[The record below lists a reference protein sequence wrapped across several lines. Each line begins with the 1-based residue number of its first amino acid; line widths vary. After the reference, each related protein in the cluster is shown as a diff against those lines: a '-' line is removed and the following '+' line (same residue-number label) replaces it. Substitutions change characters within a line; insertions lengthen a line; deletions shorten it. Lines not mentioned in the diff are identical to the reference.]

1 MKILVIN
8 SGSSSLKYQLVDMR
22 DETIL
27 AKGICERIG
36 TEDGH
41 FKHLTY
47 DKRKIDEKLIMKD
60 HKQALLHVKDILTD
74 KNFGVINN
82 LNELSAVGHRVVQG
96 GKYFNKSV
104 FINDYVIDK
113 IKELIPLAPLHNEA
127 NLNVILACREMLGE
141 DLTQV
146 AVFDTAFHA
155 SMPPKAYMFAI
166 PYEYYEKY
174 NIRKYGFHGISHKYV
189 SERCASLMDRK
200 FKDLKIITCHIGNG
214 SSITAINK
222 GEVLDT
228 SMGLTPL
235 DGLMMGTRCGSI
247 DPSVVTFLAEKEG
260 LSFDEVN
267 RMLNKKSGLLGISG
281 ISNDERDI
289 MREAKK
295 GNKRAI
301 LAHEMLTYQIT
312 KFIGSYFAVM
322 QGCDAIVF
330 TAGIG
335 ENQWIH
341 RKVICENLGFLGVK
355 LSKELNRSTFGGK
368 EGKIS
373 SNDSSVDVYVIPTNE
388 EIVIARDTKC
398 ILESFNKR
406 D

>member
-1 MKILVIN
+1 
-8 SGSSSLKYQLVDMR
+8 
-22 DETIL
+22 
-27 AKGICERIG
+27 
-36 TEDGH
+36 
-41 FKHLTY
+41 
-47 DKRKIDEKLIMKD
+47 
-60 HKQALLHVKDILTD
+60 
-74 KNFGVINN
+74 
-82 LNELSAVGHRVVQG
+82 
-96 GKYFNKSV
+96 
-104 FINDYVIDK
+104 
-113 IKELIPLAPLHNEA
+113 
-127 NLNVILACREMLGE
+127 
-141 DLTQV
+141 
-146 AVFDTAFHA
+146 
-155 SMPPKAYMFAI
+155 
-166 PYEYYEKY
+166 
-174 NIRKYGFHGISHKYV
+174 
-189 SERCASLMDRK
+189 
-200 FKDLKIITCHIGNG
+200 
-214 SSITAINK
+214 
-222 GEVLDT
+222 
-228 SMGLTPL
+228 
-235 DGLMMGTRCGSI
+235 
-247 DPSVVTFLAEKEG
+247 
-260 LSFDEVN
+260 
-267 RMLNKKSGLLGISG
+267 
-281 ISNDERDI
+281 

>member
-1 MKILVIN
+1 
-8 SGSSSLKYQLVDMR
+8 
-22 DETIL
+22 
-27 AKGICERIG
+27 
-36 TEDGH
+36 
-41 FKHLTY
+41 
-47 DKRKIDEKLIMKD
+47 MKD

-166 PYEYYEKY
+166 PYEYYEKD